1 MLKDSKNKMYPV
13 VSGAIQAILSNTDA
27 KGKQLYFS
35 CSVPQG
41 EWNTMSEIRPVI
53 STKFSE
59 QSLE

>member
-41 EWNTMSEIRPVI
+41 EWNTEIRPVI

-59 QSLE
+59 QSPE

>member
-13 VSGAIQAILSNTDA
+13 VSGAIQAILSDTDA
-27 KGKQLYFS
+27 EGKQLYFS

-41 EWNTMSEIRPVI
+41 EWNTMLEIRPFI

-59 QSLE
+59 

>member
-27 KGKQLYFS
+27 EGKQLYFS

-59 QSLE
+59 

>member
-13 VSGAIQAILSNTDA
+13 VSGAIQAILSDTDA
-27 KGKQLYFS
+27 EGKQLYFS

-59 QSLE
+59 

>member
-13 VSGAIQAILSNTDA
+13 VSGVIQTILSDTDA
-27 KGKQLYFS
+27 EGKQLYFS

-41 EWNTMSEIRPVI
+41 EWNTMSEIRPFI

-59 QSLE
+59 